1 MYDHTG
7 LWGRMQTPCGGRPCN
22 CGLRIIEKQGFVA
35 ERKGILH
42 SITCCVRM
50 VIERDRKSDN
60 MELYESEIIELKE
73 IYTTDLKKEIV
84 SFANTNGGTIYIGVQ
99 DNGTIV
105 GVDHAD
111 FVIQQI
117 ANSIRDSIRPDISM
131 FTSIELLKD
140 ENKSYIKV
148 TVDSGTKKPYYL
160 SDKGLKPTGV
170 YVRSGTTSAP
180 ASEDAIRMM
189 IKMTDGD
196 SFETNRSLIQELT
209 FNSLSKEME
218 RRKLEFTGVQMK
230 NLGILSSDG
239 IFTNMGLLV
248 SDQCRHSIK
257 FAVFQGTDKLV
268 FKDRKEFTGSL
279 FEQLAEAYKTIDFY
293 NGTMASFHDLL
304 RTDERDYPEDAVR
317 EALLNAIVH
326 RDYSFSGSTFINLYS
341 DRLEFISLGG
351 LVPGLSLE
359 AAMLGA
365 SQSRNEKLANLFY
378 RMKLIEAYGTG
389 ISKII
394 SCYKGKSEQPVFE
407 SVEGAFQVI
416 LPNVHARNLS
426 MEDAKYLPILQLFEY
441 KKEITRSD
449 VETVLGSGTTHAIN
463 IVKEMLDK
471 SLIEKVGNGRLTRYV
486 RK

>member
-1 MYDHTG
+1 
-7 LWGRMQTPCGGRPCN
+7 MQTPCGGRPCN

-84 SFANTNGGTIYIGVQ
+84 SFANTNGGTIYIGVH

>member
-148 TVDSGTKKPYYL
+148 TVESGTKKPYYL
-160 SDKGLKPTGV
+160 FDKGLKPTGV

-279 FEQLAEAYKTIDFY
+279 FEQLAEVYKTIDFY